1 MNLILL
7 VIIIAARGQSSTLS
21 WLLFVIEHFLGFTTR
36 EVLRTRLPIW
46 FQISPDLQMQ
56 GFTHGRKILTQNQ
69 IWRVNWVYKRSE
81 TRTHLIGN
89 WPKNWQKN
97 LLLIVVKLALRN
109 ILTQFKVLTQ
119 KNNIQMCCDHIK
131 SVRDLIITFCLGV
144 VLGNEEHCGD
154 QMLSTERCKWGKN
167 ADMDA
172 NQPNTK
178 KTKTWDTIDWIG
190 LCEGNF
196 KNAVKNWPQT

>member
-89 WPKNWQKN
+89 WPKNWHKN
-97 LLLIVVKLALRN
+97 LLLIVAKLALRISWLN
-109 ILTQFKVLTQ
+109 LMSCPKRTISKCVPTITLKVSET
-119 KNNIQMCCDHIK
+119 
-131 SVRDLIITFCLGV
+131 S
-144 VLGNEEHCGD
+144 
-154 QMLSTERCKWGKN
+154 LSLFAWDGFGKRG
-167 ADMDA
+167 ALRRPDA
-172 NQPNTK
+172 VHR
-178 KTKTWDTIDWIG
+178 
-190 LCEGNF
+190 EM
-196 KNAVKNWPQT
+196 